1 MRRLRILPYLWRQE
15 TGQALVLAAFVMVVV
30 LGFAAVAIDVGLFL
44 HERRELQKAA
54 DAAALAGAQELP
66 YSPGDAQ
73 QKAQEWA
80 TNNGIGDGELESIEV
95 STTYVADDT
104 ITVQVQRDVPF
115 IFARV
120 LGFTSDTMRADA
132 TARVGSPA
140 EVGGLVPWGVLDEA
154 IDPGEPTVLKYD
166 AKNVFHGNFGA
177 LGIDG
182 PGAKI
187 YCETIEHG
195 SQASLCSQ
203 GQDGCTDPTT
213 ETEPGNMIGPTR
225 KGVEWRI
232 DNTSSECDEFDE
244 VFQEL
249 GDSYRLKGRCNPFVP
264 TGADH
269 SKRVVITPVIDEL
282 CQGSCDVT
290 IVKFAMFFIEELG
303 KCTGND
309 CEVTGK
315 FVDAQAD
322 VGSLMGRLDPDGLIR
337 FVRLVE

>member
-1 MRRLRILPYLWRQE
+1 MRGLRILPYLWRQE
-15 TGQALVLAAFVMVVV
+15 TGQALVLAAFFMVAV
-30 LGFAAVAIDVGLFL
+30 LGFAAMAIDVGLFL

-66 YSPGDAQ
+66 YSPGDAE

-80 TNNGIGDGELESIEV
+80 TNNGIGAGELGSIEV
-95 STTYVADDT
+95 STTYVPDDT

-120 LGFTSDTMRADA
+120 LGFSSDTMKADA

-140 EVGGLVPWGVLDEA
+140 GLGGVVPWGVLDEA
-154 IDPGEPTVLKYD
+154 IDVDEPTILKYD

-182 PGAKI
+182 PGAKV
-187 YCETIEHG
+187 YLETIEQG
-195 SQASLCSQ
+195 SETSLCSQ

-213 ETEPGNMIGPTR
+213 DTETGNMTGPTG

-232 DNTSSECDEFDE
+232 DNTSSECDEFHE
-244 VFQEL
+244 VFQEV
-249 GDSYRLKGRCNPFVP
+249 GDAYRLKGGCNPFLGA
-264 TGADH
+264 GADH

-290 IVKFAMFFIEELG
+290 ILKFAMFFIEELG

-309 CEVTGK
+309 CEVTGR
-315 FVDAQAD
+315 FVEAQAD
-322 VGSLMGRLDPDGLIR
+322 VGSLMGRLDPDGLIS